1 MSQENVEVVRQVIEA
16 FSRRDAAAMRK
27 LWHPEGEFISLVVA
41 LEGNDAVYR
50 ASSLEDYMR
59 NLDHV
64 FEEWQV
70 QDVAFTE
77 ASADRVVQRHRV
89 SGRGKG
95 SGVPVERWLG
105 IVWTLRDGL
114 IVSGRVF
121 PTPEDALAAAGL
133 SEQDAHAD
141 S

>member
-1 MSQENVEVVRQVIEA
+1 MEVVRHLIEA
-16 FSRRDAAAMRK
+16 FSRRDAAAIRK

-50 ASSLEDYMR
+50 ANSIEDHMR

-70 QDVAFTE
+70 QDVSLTE
-77 ASADRVVQRHRV
+77 ASAGRIVQLHRV
-89 SGRGKG
+89 TGRGKG

-105 IVWTLRDGL
+105 IVWSLRDGL

-133 SEQDAHAD
+133 SEQDAQAD